1 MGTQLLPTHHRSAT
15 LDRPGK
21 GKSANRLG
29 DVWDEREELFGIG
42 ESDEDEDVDADDDG
56 VGYVPQPPKILVT
69 TA

>member
-1 MGTQLLPTHHRSAT
+1 MGTQLLSTHHRSAT

-42 ESDEDEDVDADDDG
+42 ESDDEDVDADDDG

-69 TA
+69 TT